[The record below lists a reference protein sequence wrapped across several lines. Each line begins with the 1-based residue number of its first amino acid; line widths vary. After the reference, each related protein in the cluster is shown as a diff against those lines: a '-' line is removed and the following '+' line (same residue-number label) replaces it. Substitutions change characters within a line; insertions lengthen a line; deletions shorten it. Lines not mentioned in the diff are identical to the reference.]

1 MVTGVGD
8 DDGGTV
14 GSVEGGG
21 RGTEGGSIDGVASRE
36 AGLGMTMGSGMTTGS
51 LLAASRLKA
60 GTAQRRGRRQR
71 HRGRRRQW
79 RGIEGG
85 GSAEGGK
92 LGQPNGTN
100 QNFTVI
106 GVSRRRGYS
115 PYTRYIIGIG

>member
-14 GSVEGGG
+14 SSVEGGS
-21 RGTEGGSIDGVASRE
+21 RGTKGGSVDGVVSRE
-36 AGLGMTMGSGMTTGS
+36 AGSGMTMGSGMTTGS

-60 GTAQRRGRRQR
+60 GTARRRGRRQR
-71 HRGRRRQW
+71 HRGRRHQW

-85 GSAEGGK
+85 GSTEGEK

-106 GVSRRRGYS
+106 RVSRRWGYS
-115 PYTRYIIGIG
+115 PYTRYVIGIG